1 MKKVKF
7 TIIALVACLGLSS
20 CSSDEMLMP
29 EEQSKDLFNTYQLK
43 RDANGAYSI
52 DINVIDDVTIGKVKN
67 ATTNTNEFYLSN
79 DQSVQKSNYGSDLWF
94 NNESFKIEL
103 ISDNSSEVPSIS
115 ITDDNNKN
123 LQKTDSEL
131 LKEYSISLNEDG
143 SYDLDF
149 KVLNKTSVQFI
160 QDKVNDI
167 YEVHLEES
175 SESQES
181 NSYVRTFEK
190 LEGELLQIHFV
201 NHSSGSAKGNSMGIR
216 RPIIIV
222 DNGSD

>member
-7 TIIALVACLGLSS
+7 AIIALVACLGLSS

-52 DINVIDDVTIGKVKN
+52 DINVNNDVTIGKVKN
-67 ATTNTNEFYLSN
+67 AATNTNEFYLSN
-79 DQSVQKSNYGSDLWF
+79 DQSVQKSNYGADLWF
-94 NNESFKIEL
+94 NNENFKIEL
-103 ISDNSSEVPSIS
+103 ISDNSSKVPSIS
-115 ITDDNNKN
+115 ITDDNNKDA
-123 LQKTDSEL
+123 QKTDSEL

-149 KVLNKTSVQFI
+149 KVLNKTSVGFFH
-160 QDKVNDI
+160 DDVNDI
-167 YEVHLEES
+167 YEVHLTES
-175 SESQES
+175 SKSQES

-190 LEGELLQIHFV
+190 QEGELLQIHFV
-201 NHSSGSAKGNSMGIR
+201 NHSSGSAKENSMGPR

-222 DNGSD
+222 N